1 MSTSSTPPSDNPTTG
16 GAGSTPESEPPTT
29 GDTQRR
35 KQVRLRSHEERL
47 DHLKQSLAQPPG
59 QHVSAKAQRRAES
72 HPDGNIL
79 FGVALHAVSRMETPD
94 QLSKLEKTLIELM
107 SSYATPEE
115 LKAYGQLFQDSK
127 KTMPAGGTTLIPD
140 AVATMPESQ
149 PFTHDDLER
158 FLDRSNKSFV
168 NQSSVVTADASQ
180 LETLTQSN
188 TSSSS
193 SRFWVN
199 PGKVENDGTRTWIFL
214 GTGETVNAPAT
225 PASAEP
231 LLARVRLASFQCLRR
246 LTEGSGSDEPYFS
259 TSGGDDERAH
269 WTYKSQNFGKVKNGT
284 KIHFDADAYAF
295 LGPVNRHLALN
306 IEVWEHDDDGEAW
319 LTALRK
325 VLCDVGNGMMDASQY
340 ATSNSLRV
348 DMYAQSAAAVAL
360 LMDALIS
367 WLTNHDDFINRG
379 KVIFTRKAMEEMLKA
394 QPPTIFS
401 AIVLDGDDRG
411 EYSAGKYRVD
421 FVVDRPD
428 PDITYHST
436 AMNNWQRSIAVPAPK
451 CVHASVVAFDGKL
464 QAVVTRDDGM
474 MLYMK
479 YVNGKWSWP
488 RTIPGALMRSYNAP
502 SLTVRAGCLW
512 VAFKDP
518 SHVPR
523 LARTYIADGVDGD
536 WTNMWTG
543 HAPTPGHIYLT
554 FSGPSV
560 VWFQDK
566 FYLAWR
572 HGNIDGEPWGAR
584 HGLRVVMGPRS
595 KYSDKCQ
602 KQQLERISEN
612 GRRASI
618 GRFPRP
624 LVRSGSLQGQLGEVA
639 PVQSF
644 GRLLDRD
651 ARSGDVDRRYSVG
664 GCSPG
669 QAMVVHQRPPR
680 PSLGHFLGWHKLDNA
695 LENLRDLEVLP
706 CDGVS

>member
-1 MSTSSTPPSDNPTTG
+1 
-16 GAGSTPESEPPTT
+16 
-29 GDTQRR
+29 
-35 KQVRLRSHEERL
+35 
-47 DHLKQSLAQPPG
+47 
-59 QHVSAKAQRRAES
+59 
-72 HPDGNIL
+72 
-79 FGVALHAVSRMETPD
+79 
-94 QLSKLEKTLIELM
+94 
-107 SSYATPEE
+107 
-115 LKAYGQLFQDSK
+115 
-127 KTMPAGGTTLIPD
+127 
-140 AVATMPESQ
+140 
-149 PFTHDDLER
+149 
-158 FLDRSNKSFV
+158 
-168 NQSSVVTADASQ
+168 
-180 LETLTQSN
+180 
-188 TSSSS
+188 
-193 SRFWVN
+193 
-199 PGKVENDGTRTWIFL
+199 
-214 GTGETVNAPAT
+214 
-225 PASAEP
+225 
-231 LLARVRLASFQCLRR
+231 
-246 LTEGSGSDEPYFS
+246 
-259 TSGGDDERAH
+259 
-269 WTYKSQNFGKVKNGT
+269 
-284 KIHFDADAYAF
+284 
-295 LGPVNRHLALN
+295 VNRHLALT

-340 ATSNSLRV
+340 VTSNSLRV

-554 FSGPSV
+554 FSGPLV

-584 HGLRVVMGPRS
+584 HGLRVVMGPRR

-624 LVRSGSLQGQLGEVA
+624 LVRSGSLQG
-639 PVQSF
+639 
-644 GRLLDRD
+644 
-651 ARSGDVDRRYSVG
+651 
-664 GCSPG
+664 
-669 QAMVVHQRPPR
+669 
-680 PSLGHFLGWHKLDNA
+680 
-695 LENLRDLEVLP
+695 
-706 CDGVS
+706 